1 MGAVSAEPASTPTGA
16 VFLSYASQDAEAA
29 EKISGALRA
38 GGIEV
43 WFDKSELRGGDAW
56 DRQIRQQIHECRLFI
71 AVISARTEARDEGYF
86 RREWRLAVERAGDM
100 AEDKAFVVPVV
111 IDGTSER
118 SARVPNPFK
127 HVQWTRLPSGVTS
140 PTFVARI
147 AALLGA
153 PAPVATTTG
162 PSSRAVASGP
172 VGTRNRRAVWIPLGL
187 AGVAIIVGGGWFA
200 LHHSALQRHAQADRA
215 GQSQP
220 AITEKSIAVLPFV
233 DMSEKHDQQ
242 YFADGIASAIL
253 DLLAKIP
260 HLTIIGRTSS
270 FQFKG
275 HAEDLRTI
283 GNKLGAAYV
292 VEGSLQKSGSRIRI
306 TAQLIDA
313 LRGAHVWS
321 DTYERDFVD
330 VITLQDEIAAA
341 IARALQVTV
350 SSRDAR
356 PLRDARAA
364 EAYTLYLK
372 GKVALDSFNADSLAE
387 ATTLFQQALSLDPSL
402 LPAAEGLALAWM
414 QRGIDE
420 IDITSLEGWSQAQ
433 AAAEQA
439 RALDPDSLAAHV
451 VLGVLAARRD
461 YNWKVAEQE
470 LQRALALNPSDQDA
484 MIHLGLILMAQ
495 GRTADALRPIRAAVT
510 LDPLSSF
517 AVQNLGVV
525 LYFSGDYAGAESSLR
540 KSLTMNLDIDYNHYL
555 LGLIRLSK
563 GDYETAL
570 KEFGME
576 RNHLTQDAGLALAYH
591 AAGKHRD
598 SDEALAHLLKEG
610 TQLWPYGIATTYAY
624 RGERDEAHNWL
635 ERAYAVRDTD
645 LHTFAFGDPLLAPL
659 HTDARWSALMRKM
672 NLPE

>member
-1 MGAVSAEPASTPTGA
+1 VSTPPGA

-29 EKISGALRA
+29 QRICDALREA
-38 GGIEV
+38 GIEV
-43 WFDKSELRGGDAW
+43 WFDKRELKGGDVW
-56 DRQIRQQIHECRLFI
+56 DRQIREQIHDCRLFI
-71 AVISARTEARDEGYF
+71 PIISANTEARDEGYF
-86 RREWRLAVERAGDM
+86 RREWGLATDRTRDM
-100 AEDKAFVVPVV
+100 AEKRAFLIPVV
-111 IDGTSER
+111 IDDTPER
-118 SARVPNPFK
+118 GSSVPDKF
-127 HVQWTRLPSGVTS
+127 HQIQWTRLPSGVT
-140 PTFVARI
+140 PPAFVARV

-153 PAPVATTTG
+153 PALVATATG
-162 PSSRAVASGP
+162 VSIKPVTSGP
-172 VGTRNRRAVWIPLGL
+172 FVPRDRRDVWVAFGL
-187 AGVAIIVGGGWFA
+187 VGVAILVAGGWFA
-200 LHHSALQRHAQADRA
+200 LRPSVLQRHVQADRA

-233 DMSEKHDQQ
+233 DMSEKHDEQ
-242 YFADGIASAIL
+242 YFADGIASSIL

-260 HLTIIGRTSS
+260 HLTVIGRTSS

-283 GNKLGAAYV
+283 GNKLGAGYV
-292 VEGSLQKSGSRIRI
+292 VEGSVQKSGSRIRI

-313 LRGAHVWS
+313 SRGAHVWS
-321 DTYERDFVD
+321 DTYEHDFGD

-420 IDITSLEGWSQAQ
+420 IDITSLEGWSRAQ

-461 YNWKVAEQE
+461 YNWKVAQQE
-470 LQRALALNPSDQDA
+470 LQKALALNPSDQDA

-495 GRTADALRPIRAAVT
+495 GRSAEALRPIRAAVT

-525 LYFSGDYAGAESSLR
+525 LYFSGDHAGAESSLR

-591 AAGKHRD
+591 ATGKHRD

-624 RGERDEAHNWL
+624 RGERDEALNWL

-659 HTDARWSALMRKM
+659 HTDARWSVLMRKM